1 MRPAGQTALLE
12 AARQEFAERGFGSA
26 SIRNIAARAG
36 MSLSA
41 MYHYYSG
48 KQELLH
54 ALLDEGMD
62 RYFASVAAE
71 LTAVGGEKAT
81 PADRLGAVV
90 AATTRFRAEHATRS
104 NILLL
109 EERSLEADRL
119 EHYSRRQA
127 EATRLFRD
135 PIEAGIA
142 SGDFHTP
149 YPDEARRGVIA
160 MCNAVA
166 QWYRPDGALTLDALV
181 DRHVELALTLVEYRP
196 RRSFAARGR

>member
-1 MRPAGQTALLE
+1 
-12 AARQEFAERGFGSA
+12 
-26 SIRNIAARAG
+26 
-36 MSLSA
+36 